1 MAKFRIP
8 TPDVPVVDL
17 ETGLMTND
25 WFDAFKRAE
34 TLGLLD
40 MADVPA
46 TIPTNGQKPTWNTA
60 TLKWTWV

>member
-1 MAKFRIP
+1 MANFRIP
-8 TPDVPVVDL
+8 LPDVPVIDL
-17 ETGLMTND
+17 QTGLMTAD
-25 WFDAFKRAE
+25 WFDAFKRIE

-46 TIPTNGQKPTWNTA
+46 TTPTNGQKPTWNTA